1 MYCSAV
7 WSTSTFKW
15 SWVVK
20 MYCRLVVLFG
30 LLQFSGCD
38 TIVSK
43 DDIFRCSFLLIYNSL
58 IDFDIKI
65 KLLHCNLYD
74 KIYLLVRHVSFS
86 PSMYHLVCWEWSES
100 DACFCLQV
108 VNILPLRGGPPPK
121 FSQRTQLITDNYQ
134 VVWLPDKRH
143 DSTWTASYWWASI
156 SFFCS
161 NGFFPCDKVIS
172 FQSSYDW

>member
-1 MYCSAV
+1 
-7 WSTSTFKW
+7 
-15 SWVVK
+15 

-134 VVWLPDKRH
+134 VV
-143 DSTWTASYWWASI
+143 
-156 SFFCS
+156 
-161 NGFFPCDKVIS
+161 
-172 FQSSYDW
+172 